1 MALAPVDVLP
11 IEGGFM
17 AAAEVI
23 AEVVGAKAALAADV
37 AAAVAPASGP
47 MRWNNNTSGFVL
59 RRMAQLLSDGT
70 RPNKVFKEK
79 DVNLVAKCLKDYNGD
94 AVSSTQVYN
103 HLMKWR

>member
-37 AAAVAPASGP
+37 AAAAKVHKQYK
-47 MRWNNNTSGFVL
+47 
-59 RRMAQLLSDGT
+59 AQ
-70 RPNKVFKEK
+70 
-79 DVNLVAKCLKDYNGD
+79 
-94 AVSSTQVYN
+94 
-103 HLMKWR
+103 